1 MAGEIFSPSQ
11 VCVGGNSRKSSETM
25 SGFMGTSMERK
36 DNKRMDIPFLF
47 FVYADLRRPP
57 WMR

>member
-1 MAGEIFSPSQ
+1 
-11 VCVGGNSRKSSETM
+11 
-25 SGFMGTSMERK
+25 MGTSMERK